1 MQKKLIALA
10 LASAFAA
17 PAFAAT
23 SNVDIYGN
31 VHMSVDVLD
40 DGVDSATNV
49 SSNASAFGIKG
60 AEDLGGGLSAI
71 WQVET
76 NLAGERRGSTFT
88 TARDTFVGLKGG
100 FGAVRLGYFNTPTK
114 ELSRKLDLFNNRI
127 GDTRNVLRS
136 NASSGAQGS
145 ANNAWEERFDNGIR
159 YDTPSFS
166 GFSASVHYSTNFDN
180 TGTTTTN
187 NNDAYSLGANYANG
201 PLFVGAT
208 YQRNNLTTGT
218 GDETN
223 WRLGAGYT
231 MGNLKMVALYSK
243 AQDQRGV
250 DGADRDV
257 WGLGASYKLGN
268 GAIKG
273 QYYKA
278 DSEDNTTDTG
288 AKMYVVGYDYSLS
301 KRTLAYIAYA
311 KTKNDAN
318 ARFSAMGGGGH
329 GDDLSI
335 LAGKDPDAF
344 SIGMIHNF

>member
-1 MQKKLIALA
+1 MKKILAIAI
-10 LASAFAA
+10 ASAFAA

-23 SNVDIYGN
+23 SNVDVYGYI
-31 VHMSVDVLD
+31 HMSVDVLD
-40 DGVDSATNV
+40 DGTNSGTNV
-49 SSNASAFGIKG
+49 SSNASALGFKG
-60 AEDLGGGLSAI
+60 SEDLGGGLNAI

-76 NLAGERRGSTFT
+76 QLAGERRGSSFT

-100 FGAVRLGYFNTPTK
+100 FGTIRLGYFDTPTK
-114 ELSRKLDLFNNRI
+114 NLSRKLDLFVNRI
-127 GDTRNVLRS
+127 GDTRNLLRT
-136 NASSGAQGS
+136 NASNGALSS
-145 ANNAWEERFDNGIR
+145 AANAWEERFDNGIR

-180 TGTTTTN
+180 TGATN
-187 NNDAYSLGANYANG
+187 NNNTDAYSLGANYENG
-201 PLFVGAT
+201 PLFAGLT
-208 YQRNNLTTGT
+208 YQRNNLTVGT

-223 WRLGAGYT
+223 WRLGAGYNL
-231 MGNLKMVALYSK
+231 GDLKMVALYSK

-250 DGADRDV
+250 NGADRDV

-273 QYYKA
+273 QFYKA
-278 DSEDNTTDTG
+278 DSEDNTNDTG

-318 ARFSAMGGGGH
+318 AQFSAMGGGGH
-329 GDDLSI
+329 GDDLTI
-335 LAGKDPDAF
+335 GAGKDPDAF
-344 SIGMIHNF
+344 SIGMIHTF